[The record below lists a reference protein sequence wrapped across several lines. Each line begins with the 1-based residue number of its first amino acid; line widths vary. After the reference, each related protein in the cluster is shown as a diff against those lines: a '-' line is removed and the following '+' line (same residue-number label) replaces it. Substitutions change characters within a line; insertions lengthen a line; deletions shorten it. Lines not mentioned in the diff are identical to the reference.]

1 MTSGTPA
8 RSDPADFVRRPP
20 LVDAGHIRTAWQA
33 LTRSRRARQ
42 LERALVAC
50 NRKPQ
55 WGLGITLL
63 LLAVQIGPHWYAEC
77 DSSIYLSSAR
87 AMAQGRDL
95 QYLDSPLDV
104 GLPGYPML
112 LVPAFWFGNRPFLLL
127 ALINW
132 LIAAAGTIGVYLWAR
147 RRCPSAAVLIT
158 MLTMLNA
165 ATLLYYRRSLKE
177 LAVLTVLIWTG
188 LALQRL
194 YDQQRHDQQRHDQ
207 QRRPGI
213 LVLALTSLFLGP
225 LLVLIRYT
233 GILLFAGYVWAT
245 CIDFSQRSA
254 ARWQRI
260 ALAVLLVTP
269 AVLCTWN
276 QLSRQ
281 RALAAQR
288 QLVNYQDYFSQGI
301 SELDRH
307 YLEGLRLQISSIGR
321 ITIPGMF
328 KAYARNGHWLNI
340 NTCVYSLWLV
350 LIVRGWWHLARHKDV
365 LALAL
370 PLFVAAYVIWPFDQ
384 GPRFL
389 VPMAPVLIACTWLG
403 ACPLFRNR
411 HTVLAML
418 LVGHVTV
425 STAYWITTDRPRA
438 QRNHQQWMAVEKL
451 ASTLQDNR
459 QPVAMRGPIEMQWML
474 QLAYDQRIR
483 PYHADRPIGGD
494 LQWIIQPP
502 NHRGRDGFVPYRR
515 IGDLVVWTRLPPAQ
529 VSGLSP

>member
-8 RSDPADFVRRPP
+8 RSDPADFVSRPP
-20 LVDAGHIRTAWQA
+20 VSAAGYLGTAWQA
-33 LTRSRRARQ
+33 LTRSPRARH
-42 LERALVAC
+42 LERALVTC

-63 LLAVQIGPHWYAEC
+63 LLAIQIGPHWYPEC
-77 DSSIYLSSAR
+77 DASIYLSSAR

-95 QYLDSPLDV
+95 QYVDSPLDV
-104 GLPGYPML
+104 GLPGYPMML
-112 LVPAFWFGNRPFLLL
+112 APAFWFGNRPFLLL
-127 ALINW
+127 SLINW

-158 MLTMLNA
+158 MLSMLNS

-188 LALQRL
+188 LALQRMC
-194 YDQQRHDQQRHDQ
+194 DQR
-207 QRRPGI
+207 RRPGM
-213 LVLALTSLFLGP
+213 VAVALTSLVLGP
-225 LLVLIRYT
+225 VLVLIRYT
-233 GILLFAGYVWAT
+233 GILLFAGFLLAT
-245 CIDFSQRSA
+245 CLDFSQRSV

-260 ALAVLLVTP
+260 ALALLLVTP
-269 AVLCTWN
+269 AVLFTGN
-276 QLSRQ
+276 QLARQ
-281 RALAAQR
+281 RELAAQR

-301 SELDRH
+301 SEFDRH

-328 KAYARNGHWLNI
+328 KAYARSGHWLNI
-340 NTCVYSLWLV
+340 NTCVYSLWLI
-350 LIVRGWWHLARHKDV
+350 LIGRGWWHLARHKDV

-411 HTVLAML
+411 HTVLALL

-425 STAYWITTDRPRA
+425 STAYWVATDRPRA
-438 QRNHQQWMAVEKL
+438 RQTHQQWTTVETL
-451 ASTLQDNR
+451 ASTLKDNR
-459 QPVAMRGPIEMQWML
+459 QPAAMSGPIEMHWML

-483 PYHADRPIGGD
+483 PYHADRPVGGD
-494 LQWIIQPP
+494 LQWIIQPQTRP
-502 NHRGRDGFVPYRR
+502 GRGGFVPYRK
-515 IGDLVVWTRLPPAQ
+515 IGDLVVWTRVQPAQ
-529 VSGLSP
+529 VPGPSP